1 MGEEDA
7 LLVLFYSFVHMSGES
22 IGKRKKVAL
31 VTWLGYG
38 NFGTSLQSYA
48 LYQKLEMMGC
58 EVIYLSHY
66 SSFCSLGIIDWI
78 RNCVNYY
85 RFHSFLHYAFT
96 SKGRKLYK
104 FHIEKYKIR
113 RALTSCAEKKI
124 MQNTDVFLSGSDQ
137 IWNVS
142 HEYSPFM
149 FLDFVKN
156 KKRVSYASS
165 IGTGQIPERFRDIVA
180 AHLKKF
186 DAISVREQSAVTY
199 LNELLGEEKV
209 QHVVDP
215 TFLLPNKIWM
225 QLASEAEFTYVL
237 PQKYILCY
245 FIGNNAEYQHQL
257 ETLKT
262 LITGCECIVIPSD
275 ENKGAYYGEAI
286 YDYAAGPKEFVR
298 LIEGATMVCTDSF
311 HATALSIILSKQF
324 VEFKRF
330 SDDDQVSQNSRIVD
344 LLNFYGLQ
352 DRLDIYNA
360 LSTIDYNRIQTKLN
374 KAIEE
379 SEQYIIDNVLN

>member
-1 MGEEDA
+1 
-7 LLVLFYSFVHMSGES
+7 MSGES

-113 RALTSCAEKKI
+113 RALTSCAEKQI
-124 MQNTDVFLSGSDQ
+124 MQSIDVFVSGSDQ

-165 IGTGQIPERFRDIVA
+165 IGTGQIPEKYRDIVA
-180 AHLKKF
+180 YHLKKYSS
-186 DAISVREQSAVTY
+186 ISVREQSLVPY
-199 LNELLGEEKV
+199 LNELLEENKV

-215 TFLLPNKIWM
+215 TFLLSEQDWSR
-225 QLASEAEFTYVL
+225 LAAEAEFDYIL
-237 PQKYILCY
+237 PKKYILCY
-245 FIGNNAEYQHQL
+245 FIGNNPEYQKQL
-257 ETLKT
+257 GL
-262 LITGCECIVIPSD
+262 LQASIPGCECVIIPSD
-275 ENKGAYYGEAI
+275 ENKEAYYGEAI
-286 YDYAAGPKEFVR
+286 YDFAAGPKEFVR
-298 LIEGATMVCTDSF
+298 LIEGATIVCTDSF

-330 SDDDQVSQNSRIVD
+330 SDDDQTSQNSRIVD
-344 LLNFYGLQ
+344 LLEFYGLQ
-352 DRLDIYNA
+352 DRFDLCNA
-360 LSTIDYNRIQTKLN
+360 HCAIDYTAVQNKL
-374 KAIEE
+374 KQARKE
-379 SEQYIIDNVLN
+379 SEQYIVANIMN

>member
-1 MGEEDA
+1 
-7 LLVLFYSFVHMSGES
+7 MSDES
-22 IGKRKKVAL
+22 INKSKRVAL

-48 LYQKLEMMGC
+48 LYQKLKLMGC
-58 EVIYLSHY
+58 DVIFLSHY
-66 SSFCSLGIIDWI
+66 SSFCTHSIKDWL
-78 RNCVNYY
+78 RNCVNYF
-85 RFHSFLHYAFT
+85 RFYTLIRYAFT
-96 SKGRKLYK
+96 SKGRKLFK
-104 FHIEKYKIR
+104 FHLEKYKIC
-113 RALTSCAEKKI
+113 RALTSYSEKKI

-360 LSTIDYNRIQTKLN
+360 LSTIDYKRIQTKLN